1 MRGEEFLTVKN
12 AHAESCDHPP
22 TFRSGDGYL
31 SYFESEHRDQ
41 WAFTMD
47 WESGVFFIS
56 GGDIGWQDRRIG
68 EEGLKNLVLDMPE
81 RMWVLACLHAC
92 RLPEVAERVVE
103 AWQEFDERVR
113 KRS

>member
-1 MRGEEFLTVKN
+1 
-12 AHAESCDHPP
+12 
-22 TFRSGDGYL
+22 
-31 SYFESEHRDQ
+31 
-41 WAFTMD
+41 MD
-47 WESGVFFIS
+47 WESGVFFVS
-56 GGDIGWQDRRIG
+56 GGDIGWQDRQIG

-113 KRS
+113 KLHGNGESRRGALAWISHMCLRTLVSIDRSYGGTLRPILRPNQSSCE